1 MPLFFIAIAAGAMTL
16 GAATV
21 DVTND
26 VSQQKREQAALYQQ
40 THPQQTYQSMAD
52 CQRDAAAKGL
62 SPNVCQQK
70 S

>member
-26 VSQQKREQAALYQQ
+26 VSQQKREAAAHYDSTRMQALSYSDCVKSAEAQGLSQAAC
-40 THPQQTYQSMAD
+40 P
-52 CQRDAAAKGL
+52 R
-62 SPNVCQQK
+62 
-70 S
+70 